1 MQHVRHG
8 RTARDARNLSRHLL
22 RLDGNAS
29 VAVVR
34 IIGLAA
40 TDLPG
45 ALAAMR
51 RLAPRTA
58 AAAFHH
64 ISLAPSGTCSVADLS
79 ADADRAMREMGADPA
94 IHPHALVVHGKASV
108 AGRAP
113 CHAHLVVAHWGL
125 EGRALDDSW
134 LHLRLERVAREIEH
148 DRGEPLTPGRHDR
161 ALARALR
168 ARGRPEVAAAL
179 EAAAADGP
187 PRSATTP
194 GARQRL
200 RRAGVDDVAARAAVK
215 AAWAAATGP
224 TALRDALAGA
234 GLSLAPG
241 GKPGVWTVLAAGG
254 AVVGALDRIVKQKR
268 AVVATRMEE
277 PDDRIDPTYLSVAA
291 PIPAALPGDPEPDPD
306 HRHAHGPAD
315 GAPRPVGDAGG
326 TVTPGGPARDAG
338 RDPGGPARGGGPAR
352 SDRGSP
358 AAAGPAPAPGRRNRI
373 REAAAAHRL
382 ARGLN
387 LTGIRE
393 EAARRYLAARLAELE
408 GVYRRACQE
417 RDAARAPLPEPAAV
431 AEARAL
437 EAQAGEEARRVHAEA
452 EAAEARRA
460 ALAALTPTGW
470 RRPWWWMRGW
480 LRPHLA
486 ALAEATTAARNARDM
501 AVVHA
506 RIVSGRAFGVEV
518 EVEKAMRR
526 RPTEVQLRREA
537 EARAVRTMEH
547 AAIAA
552 DLLRADPDR
561 GALPVPDLLRLAET
575 ERRRR
580 QVVEDAREALE
591 VSSGPQMGPR

>member
-8 RTARDARNLSRHLL
+8 RTARDVRNLARHLL
-22 RLDGNAS
+22 RRDGNAS
-29 VAVVR
+29 VEVVR
-34 IIGLAA
+34 IVGLAA

-51 RLAPRTA
+51 RLAPGAA

-64 ISLAPSGTCSVADLS
+64 ISLAPSGTCAVADLS

-125 EGRALDDSW
+125 EGQALDDAW

-161 ALARALR
+161 ALVKALR

-179 EAAAADGP
+179 EAAASDGP

-194 GARQRL
+194 RARQRL

-215 AAWAAATGP
+215 AAWATAVGP
-224 TALRDALAGA
+224 AVLRDTLAGA

-241 GKPGVWTVLAAGG
+241 EKPGVWTVIAAGG

-268 AVVATRMEE
+268 AVVAARMEKS
-277 PDDRIDPTYLSVAA
+277 DDRTNPVSA
-291 PIPAALPGDPEPDPD
+291 PVPAAALPGDPQPDPG

-315 GAPRPVGDAGG
+315 GTPRPAGG
-326 TVTPGGPARDAG
+326 AGGAVPPGGAARDAG
-338 RDPGGPARGGGPAR
+338 GNSVGPARGGEPAR
-352 SDRGSP
+352 PDRGDP
-358 AAAGPAPAPGRRNRI
+358 APAGPAPAPGRRNRI

-387 LTGIRE
+387 PVEIRE
-393 EAARRYLAARLAELE
+393 EAARRYLAARLAEVE
-408 GVYRRACQE
+408 TAYCQARRE
-417 RDAARAPLPEPAAV
+417 RDAARAPIPEPAAV
-431 AEARAL
+431 TEARAL
-437 EAQAGEEARRVHAEA
+437 EVRAREEAERVQAEA
-452 EAAEARRA
+452 EAAETHRA
-460 ALAALTPTGW
+460 ALAAQTPTGW
-470 RRPWWWMRGW
+470 LRAWWWACGRLG
-480 LRPHLA
+480 PHLA
-486 ALAEATTAARNARDM
+486 ALAQATVDTRNARDM
-501 AVVHA
+501 AMAHA
-506 RIVSGRAFGVEV
+506 RIVSGRAFGIEV
-518 EVEKAMRR
+518 EVEKAVRR
-526 RPTEVQLRREA
+526 RPAEVQRRREA
-537 EARAVRTMEH
+537 EATAIRTMEQ

-552 DLLRADPDR
+552 DLLRADPER
-561 GALPVPDLLRLAET
+561 GSLPVPDLLRLAEA
-575 ERRRR
+575 ERRRKA
-580 QVVEDAREALE
+580 VAEATEEAL
-591 VSSGPQMGPR
+591 VAGSGPRPR

>member
-8 RTARDARNLSRHLL
+8 RTARDARNLGRHLL
-22 RLDGNAS
+22 RRDGNAS
-29 VAVVR
+29 IEVVR
-34 IIGLAA
+34 IVGLAA

-64 ISLAPSGTCSVADLS
+64 ISLAPSGTCAVADLS

-94 IHPHALVVHGKASV
+94 IHPHALVVHGKTSV

-125 EGRALDDSW
+125 EGQALDDSW

-161 ALARALR
+161 ALAKALR

-215 AAWAAATGP
+215 AAWASVTGP
-224 TALRDALAGA
+224 AALREALAEA
-234 GLSLAPG
+234 GLSITPG
-241 GKPGVWTVLAAGG
+241 GKPGVWTVVASGG

-268 AVVATRMEE
+268 AVVVARMEE
-277 PDDRIDPTYLSVAA
+277 SDDRTDPVVALA
-291 PIPAALPGDPEPDPD
+291 PAATLPGDPQPDPA
-306 HRHAHGPAD
+306 HRHAYGPAN
-315 GAPRPVGDAGG
+315 GASRPLGGARG
-326 TVTPGGPARDAG
+326 TVPPGGPARDAG
-338 RDPGGPARGGGPAR
+338 GDPSDPARRGGPARP
-352 SDRGSP
+352 DRGKP
-358 AAAGPAPAPGRRNRI
+358 AAAGPTPAPSRRNRI
-373 REAAAAHRL
+373 REAVAAHRL
-382 ARGLN
+382 ARDLN
-387 LTGIRE
+387 PTTIRE
-393 EAARRYLAARLAELE
+393 EAARRYLAVRLAELE
-408 GVYRRACQE
+408 AVYRRARQD
-417 RDAARAPLPEPAAV
+417 RDTARALIPEPAAV
-431 AEARAL
+431 AEAQAL
-437 EAQAGEEARRVHAEA
+437 EARARKEAGRVRAEA

-460 ALAALTPTGW
+460 ELAAIAPTGW
-470 RRPWWWMRGW
+470 RRAWWWASGR
-480 LRPHLA
+480 LRPHRV
-486 ALAEATTAARNARDM
+486 ALAQATGAAR
-501 AVVHA
+501 HA
-506 RIVSGRAFGVEV
+506 RGMAMAHAQVVAGRVFGVEA
-518 EVEKAMRR
+518 EVEKAARR
-526 RPTEVQLRREA
+526 RPVEVQRRREA
-537 EARAVRTMEH
+537 EAVAVRKMEE

-552 DLLRADPDR
+552 DLLRADLGR
-561 GALPVPDLLRLAET
+561 GALLVPDLLRQAEA

-580 QVVEDAREALE
+580 EAAEGVREALE
-591 VSSGPQMGPR
+591 IVGSGPRPR